1 VERDGA
7 AEEKEDGVG
16 GDRIVGEWD
25 CKSCGRRSQSAM
37 IADYNRN
44 LLELINT
51 VIYCDYMS

>member
-16 GDRIVGEWD
+16 GDRIAGEWD
-25 CKSCGRRSQSAM
+25 YKSYGRRSQSAL

-44 LLELINT
+44 LHGINT
-51 VIYCDYMS
+51 VIDCDYMS